1 MLDER
6 RKPSYLPL
14 IGIALVLVL
23 SFISLFVGVHDLG
36 VNHLLSLDDMQVKVL
51 LATRLPRTIS
61 LVLAG
66 ATLSVAGL
74 LMQKLTQNKFVSPT
88 MAGTMA
94 SARFGA
100 ILSMVIFAGA
110 TYFQRILF
118 AFVCASLGTL
128 IFLLFLRTVK
138 RNKSMMVPLV
148 GMMFGNIVS
157 SVGSYIA
164 LRYDLVQNANSWFQG
179 NFSLVTSD
187 NYQLIYL
194 AVPVFILIY
203 LFAHYFTVM
212 ALGQEMATELGV
224 SYRLIELV
232 GILIVALGTT
242 AVLLTVGS
250 IPFIGIIVPNLISL
264 KGGDNFQKMLLPTAI
279 FGSVFTI
286 VCDIL
291 ARIVIA
297 PYELPI
303 SVVVGVSGSILFLFL
318 LLRGERKLAK

>member
-1 MLDER
+1 
-6 RKPSYLPL
+6 
-14 IGIALVLVL
+14 
-23 SFISLFVGVHDLG
+23 
-36 VNHLLSLDDMQVKVL
+36 
-51 LATRLPRTIS
+51 
-61 LVLAG
+61 
-66 ATLSVAGL
+66 
-74 LMQKLTQNKFVSPT
+74 
-88 MAGTMA
+88 
-94 SARFGA
+94 
-100 ILSMVIFAGA
+100 
-110 TYFQRILF
+110 
-118 AFVCASLGTL
+118 
-128 IFLLFLRTVK
+128 
-138 RNKSMMVPLV
+138 MMVPLV

-187 NYQLIYL
+187 NYQLIFL
-194 AVPVFILIY
+194 ALPVFILIY

-224 SYRLIELV
+224 SYRVIELV
-232 GILIVALGTT
+232 GILLVALGTT

-303 SVVVGVSGSILFLFL
+303 SVVVGILGSILFLFL